1 MTGRKVPPPGLKKAG
16 SSSSIENTMPA
27 DELDLLNLPP
37 GRIGVRSL
45 NATHAAHSGELT
57 PTRSRSP
64 SVMTRSST
72 LDGSIS
78 SIEDYDADI
87 LTDRAGISDELSESQ
102 KNLMLMMR
110 QQSLSRDGRNSETN
124 KDPNNPNNNLGSIS
138 SLPIVLE
145 RMTDDS
151 LEDIHA
157 FSDVTCNS
165 ATGGGTNSGRAS
177 VCSSN
182 NYPGDALLLEPL
194 EEGIDEEEND
204 GVDEEEEEEMAVTI
218 TNLENLN
225 LHKDKIVE
233 EEDDHDDDDDDNYE
247 AFDDAGSNQAVAKC
261 SFQQLDDQQC
271 GDDDDDDDDDV
282 VAAKAA
288 TS

>member
-1 MTGRKVPPPGLKKAG
+1 MATAV
-16 SSSSIENTMPA
+16 
-27 DELDLLNLPP
+27 DELDLLHLPP
-37 GRIGVRSL
+37 GRIGVRGL

-64 SVMTRSST
+64 SVMTRSTT

-102 KNLMLMMR
+102 KNLMFMMR
-110 QQSLSRDGRNSETN
+110 QQLNRDGRENSN
-124 KDPNNPNNNLGSIS
+124 KDPNNPNSNLQGSIS

-165 ATGGGTNSGRAS
+165 ATGGGGTNSGRAS

-194 EEGIDEEEND
+194 EEG
-204 GVDEEEEEEMAVTI
+204 VDEEEGDGVDDDEEEMAVTI

-233 EEDDHDDDDDDNYE
+233 EEDDHDDDDDDDNYE
-247 AFDDAGSNQAVAKC
+247 AFDDTGSNQAVAKC

-271 GDDDDDDDDDV
+271 GDDDDDDPDD